1 MHLMLDIN
9 VDRIVPS
16 CLQLSHPGS
25 SFDISFVR
33 LFRTLDNIRYIWY
46 LSSLPHSFAKVAN
59 CHHQGDKEII
69 HYQFLLSLTLFWQ
82 YWPMKGFLFWTIY
95 SKTFVIQLLYLTTNL
110 RRLIISGF
118 KCPLLAFCTIN
129 FYPIVDFFV
138 VIVDS
143 LYVLYNSD

>member
-1 MHLMLDIN
+1 MCLLIWTVFSGERCGPWASCWSTSILMHLMLDIN

-69 HYQFLLSLTLFWQ
+69 YYQFLLSLTLFWQ

-110 RRLIISGF
+110 RRW
-118 KCPLLAFCTIN
+118 CC
-129 FYPIVDFFV
+129 
-138 VIVDS
+138 
-143 LYVLYNSD
+143 